1 MLMRS
6 SGEINK
12 ECKRNS
18 PEEEERVLVEK
29 AERRGRIKD
38 KTRKRWILNRL
49 LLGVF
54 DRREQTK
61 ECE

>member
-18 PEEEERVLVEK
+18 PEEGERVQVEEV
-29 AERRGRIKD
+29 ERRGRPNN

-49 LLGVF
+49 QPGVL